1 MKHRIQ
7 FLRRRRDFI
16 TLIGGAAAWPLAAHA
31 QQSDR
36 VYRVGM
42 LTGQPEADPENASR
56 LAAFRQ
62 ALGKFGWSEG
72 RNLLINI
79 RWGAGDPDRMRV
91 LAKELNGLAPDI
103 VVSESTPA
111 TAALR
116 QEIPN
121 VPIVFSQVANPVGA
135 GFAAS
140 FARPGGNIT
149 GFTNFE
155 PSMGGKWLE
164 LLKELAP
171 HVARTTA
178 IFNPK
183 THSGQYWQSI
193 EAAVPS
199 LAVTFTRSP
208 VGDATEI
215 ERAVEAFAR
224 DPNGGLLVMPDAFT
238 LTHRELIA
246 LAERRRLPSIYA
258 FRVFPASG
266 GLLSYGVDQVEI
278 YRRKAAYVDR
288 ILRGANPGELPIEG
302 PTKFELVIN
311 LKTAKALGLDVPW
324 ILQQRADEVIE

>member
-1 MKHRIQ
+1 MLD
-7 FLRRRRDFI
+7 LRRRQFI
-16 TLIGGAAAWPLAAHA
+16 TLLGGAAAAWPFVARA

-72 RNLLINI
+72 RNLFIDI

>member
-1 MKHRIQ
+1 MK
-7 FLRRRRDFI
+7 RRTFI
-16 TLIGGAAAWPLAAHA
+16 TLLGGAAAWPLAAHA

-36 VYRVGM
+36 VYRAGM
-42 LTGQPEADPENASR
+42 LTGQPEADPENASQ

-72 RNLLINI
+72 RNLLIDI

-193 EAAVPS
+193 EAAASS
-199 LAVTFTRSP
+199 LAVEFN
-208 VGDATEI
+208 
-215 ERAVEAFAR
+215 RAPAR
-224 DPNGGLLVMPDAFT
+224 DVAGIENAVAGLARGHNGGVLVMPDTFT
-238 LTHRELIA
+238 LAHREFIVT
-246 LAERRRLPSIYA
+246 LAARHRLPAIYA
-258 FRVFPASG
+258 FAVFTKTG
-266 GLLSYGVDQVEI
+266 GLLSYGIDQVEI
-278 YRRKAAYVDR
+278 YRRAASYVDR
-288 ILRGANPGELPIEG
+288 ILKGDKPAELPVQA
-302 PTKFELVIN
+302 PTKFELIVN
-311 LKTAKALGLDVPW
+311 LKTAKALGLEVPW
-324 ILQQRADEVIE
+324 FLQQRADEVIE

>member
-1 MKHRIQ
+1 MLD
-7 FLRRRRDFI
+7 LRRRQFI
-16 TLIGGAAAWPLAAHA
+16 TLLGGVAAAWPLAARA
-31 QQSDR
+31 QQQPGR

-42 LTGQPEADPENASR
+42 LTGQPEGDPENASR
-56 LAAFRQ
+56 LAAFRE
-62 ALGKFGWSEG
+62 ALRKFGWLEG
-72 RNLLINI
+72 RNLLVDI
-79 RWGAGDPDRMRV
+79 RWGAGDPGRMRV

-116 QEIPN
+116 QEISN

-140 FARPGGNIT
+140 LARPGGNIT

-193 EAAVPS
+193 EAAAPS

-215 ERAVEAFAR
+215 ERAIEAFAR

-238 LTHRELIA
+238 LTHRELIVA
-246 LAERRRLPSIYA
+246 LAQRRRLPSIYA

-278 YRRKAAYVDR
+278 FRRIAAYVDR
-288 ILRGANPGELPIEG
+288 ILRGANPGDLPIEA
-302 PTKFELVIN
+302 PTKFELAVN
-311 LKTAKALGLDVPW
+311 LKTAKALGLEVPAT
-324 ILQQRADEVIE
+324 LLARADEVIE

>member
-1 MKHRIQ
+1 MASHIGRRK
-7 FLRRRRDFI
+7 FLA
-16 TLIGGAAAWPLAAHA
+16 TLGGVAAAWPLAAHA

-42 LTGQPEADPENASR
+42 LTGQPEADPQNASR

-72 RNLLINI
+72 RNLLIDI

-238 LTHRELIA
+238 LTHRELIVA

>member
-1 MKHRIQ
+1 MK
-7 FLRRRRDFI
+7 RREFI
-16 TLIGGAAAWPLAAHA
+16 TLLGGAAAAWPVGAHT
-31 QQSDR
+31 QQPDK

-42 LTGQPEADPENASR
+42 LTGQPEGDPENAAR
-56 LAAFRQ
+56 LAAFRL

-72 RNLLINI
+72 RNLLIDI

-91 LAKELNGLAPDI
+91 LAKELNRLAPDI

-140 FARPGGNIT
+140 LAHPGGNIT

-164 LLKELAP
+164 LLKEVAP
-171 HVARTTA
+171 RVARTAA
-178 IFNPK
+178 IFNPE

-193 EAAVPS
+193 EAAAPS
-199 LAVTFTRSP
+199 LAVTFTRAP
-208 VGDATEI
+208 VRDAAEI
-215 ERAVEAFAR
+215 ERTIEAFAR
-224 DPNGGLLVMPDAFT
+224 DPNGGLLVMPNSFT
-238 LTHRELIA
+238 LTHRELIVA
-246 LAERRRLPSIYA
+246 LAERHRLPSIYA

-266 GLLSYGVDQVEI
+266 GLLSYGIDQVEI
-278 YRRKAAYVDR
+278 YRRIAAYVDR
-288 ILRGANPGELPIEG
+288 IFRGANPGELPIEG
-302 PTKFELVIN
+302 PTKFELAVN
-311 LKTAKALGLDVPW
+311 LKTAKALGLDVPPT
-324 ILQQRADEVIE
+324 LLARADEVIE

>member
-1 MKHRIQ
+1 M
-7 FLRRRRDFI
+7 RRRDFI
-16 TLIGGAAAWPLAAHA
+16 TLLGSTAAAWPLPAGA
-31 QQSDR
+31 QQSGR

-42 LTGQPEADPENASR
+42 LAGQPEADPENASR

-72 RNLLINI
+72 RNIVIDI

-91 LAKELNGLAPDI
+91 LAKELSGLAPDI

-140 FARPGGNIT
+140 FARPGGNFT

-208 VGDATEI
+208 VDDATEI

-238 LTHRELIA
+238 LTHRELIVA

-278 YRRKAAYVDR
+278 YRRIAAYVDR

>member
-1 MKHRIQ
+1 MHSSVHYGYCCIGVNARSMKSPIRQCGLQSARSLRWLVGTTSTAKQKKAIIIDAPNGKSSLSIGRIEIPQ
-7 FLRRRRDFI
+7 RSSLLPSQRYAILSVGSTGGFGLRRRDFI
-16 TLIGGAAAWPLAAHA
+16 TLLGGAAAWPLGAHA

-72 RNLLINI
+72 RNLLIDI

-140 FARPGGNIT
+140 LARPGGNIT

-183 THSGQYWQSI
+183 THSGQYWERVGTTNRSM
-193 EAAVPS
+193 AA
-199 LAVTFTRSP
+199 
-208 VGDATEI
+208 
-215 ERAVEAFAR
+215 
-224 DPNGGLLVMPDAFT
+224 
-238 LTHRELIA
+238 IA
-246 LAERRRLPSIYA
+246 CAW
-258 FRVFPASG
+258 FR
-266 GLLSYGVDQVEI
+266 
-278 YRRKAAYVDR
+278 K
-288 ILRGANPGELPIEG
+288 
-302 PTKFELVIN
+302 
-311 LKTAKALGLDVPW
+311 
-324 ILQQRADEVIE
+324 

>member
-1 MKHRIQ
+1 MLD
-7 FLRRRRDFI
+7 LRRRQFI
-16 TLIGGAAAWPLAAHA
+16 TLLGGAAAAWPFVARA

-224 DPNGGLLVMPDAFT
+224 DPNGGLLVMSDAFT
-238 LTHRELIA
+238 LTHRELIVA

-311 LKTAKALGLDVPW
+311 LKTATALGLDVPW